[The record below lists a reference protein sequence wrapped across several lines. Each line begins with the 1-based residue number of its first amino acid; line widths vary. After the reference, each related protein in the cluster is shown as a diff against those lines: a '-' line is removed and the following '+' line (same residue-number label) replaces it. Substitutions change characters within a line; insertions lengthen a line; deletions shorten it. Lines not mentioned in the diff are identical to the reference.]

1 MQQKKSISFGTR
13 GWILIIFQAI
23 AFLAFIVFT
32 NYPMNLLASSGF
44 YGGWSGIDPETN
56 NFIGTNLVSIIYT
69 VSSVVAIIIQL
80 IFSRFM
86 GKIKNIKPF
95 AMTLGA
101 IGLAL
106 AAFITFRTPY
116 FNPEDGSAVDVLW
129 LILYGIEC
137 VTIIMYSTF
146 GIGVIIGQWFPRR
159 KGTVMGIATLMFPI
173 GNALIG
179 PVANNIF
186 AMDFESPDGPM
197 PKLIEYCVSGGH
209 AGSNTFMSSMIP
221 FLIICVIGWIIGM
234 IFVKDYPEM
243 VGAFRDNDKSITP
256 EVANQ
261 MMLQEIEAKKTTVWR
276 TGHTMACRDFW
287 FITIPAGI
295 LLMFSVG
302 AMTQTSQIFK
312 SVNLQDSYDVIM
324 LCIAAAGLVGSYLLG
339 VIDTKIGT
347 KKSMIMAMCLM
358 ILSGILGLIGALSG
372 AGALVVTAF
381 IVLGLFMG
389 ASSNYTV
396 SAAAQYWRREDFSS
410 VFAVVNGVANLINA
424 FGPMLIATLLFSVP
438 EQPIVGV
445 RNVFIACLIGGI
457 ISLILMIAF
466 SVKHV
471 KATDDKYRAAAGKP
485 LDDELAHRL

>member
-1 MQQKKSISFGTR
+1 MQQKKSINFGAK

-23 AFLAFIVFT
+23 AFLAFTVFT

-44 YGGWSGIDPETN
+44 YGGWSSVDPDTG
-56 NFIGTNLVSIIYT
+56 NFVGTALVSTVYT
-69 VSSVVAIIIQL
+69 ASSVVAIIIQL

-86 GKIKNIKPF
+86 GKIKTIKPF

-129 LILYGIEC
+129 LVLYAIEC
-137 VTIIMYSTF
+137 ITIIMYSTF

-173 GNALIG
+173 ANALIG
-179 PVANNIF
+179 FVANAVF
-186 AMDFESPDGPM
+186 AMDFQAENGPM
-197 PKLIEYCVSGGH
+197 PQLVEYAMSGGN
-209 AGSNTFMSSMIP
+209 AGANTWMTALIP
-221 FLIICVIGWIIGM
+221 FLIISVIGWIIGL
-234 IFVKDYPEM
+234 IFIKDYPEQ
-243 VGAFRDNDKSITP
+243 VGAYRDNDRSITP
-256 EVANQ
+256 EIAVK
-261 MMLQEIEAKKTTVWR
+261 MMEQEIEAKKTTVWK
-276 TGHTMACRDFW
+276 TGHTLASRDFW

-302 AMTQTSQIFK
+302 AMTQTQPIFEMVGM
-312 SVNLQDSYDVIM
+312 SDSYQTIM
-324 LCIAAAGLVGSYLLG
+324 LCVAAAGLVGSYLLG
-339 VIDTKIGT
+339 IIDTRIGT

-358 ILSGILGLIGALSG
+358 IISGILGFIGASSNQG
-372 AGALVVTAF
+372 GLVVAAF

-410 VFAVVNGVANLINA
+410 VFACVNGVANLINA
-424 FGPMLIATLLFSVP
+424 FGPMLIANLLFGAAG
-438 EQPIVGV
+438 ING
-445 RNVFIACLIGGI
+445 VFIACGIGGI
-457 ISLILMIAF
+457 ISVILMFLF
-466 SVKHV
+466 SAKHV
-471 KATDDKYRAAAGKP
+471 KETDDKYRSAAGKP
-485 LDDELAHRL
+485 LDDELLSRL